1 VYTCL
6 ITNSGNILLLLLVS
20 LGLSIHFQFEQFLL
34 QGFYISLFFKSCRY
48 CNVARLKMADSPRRL
63 KFVPATGDQHETVQ
77 GHISVPVT
85 TRRARRR
92 DPSPS
97 DQTLDLDTHIA
108 APAVTQSD
116 NGPL

>member
-1 VYTCL
+1 
-6 ITNSGNILLLLLVS
+6 
-20 LGLSIHFQFEQFLL
+20 
-34 QGFYISLFFKSCRY
+34 
-48 CNVARLKMADSPRRL
+48 MAGSPRRL
-63 KFVPATGDQHETVQ
+63 KFVPATGERWRHETVQ

-85 TRRARRR
+85 TRRTRRR